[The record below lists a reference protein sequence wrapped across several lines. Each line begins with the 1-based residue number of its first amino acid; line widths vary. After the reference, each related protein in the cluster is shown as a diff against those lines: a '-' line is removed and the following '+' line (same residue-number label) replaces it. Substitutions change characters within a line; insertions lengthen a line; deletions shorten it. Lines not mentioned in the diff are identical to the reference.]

1 MSGKI
6 LNGRYRIVRELGHA
20 DNRRTFL
27 AEDTQTRSPVVVKML
42 IFQGSIDPDAVRL
55 FKREAETLASLN
67 HPAIPRYLGFF
78 ELESTTGSTGLAL
91 VQTFIQGRSLAAL
104 LQRGRRFSEPE
115 TIQIGAAVLDIL
127 TYLHGLNPPV
137 IHRDIKPD
145 NILLGD
151 GSKTLNHV
159 YLVDFGAVKT
169 IGIRE
174 ATTFTIVGTQGY
186 MPPEQFSGRVSVA
199 SDLYSLGTT
208 LVTVATGVPINKI
221 PHRNLRLRFEEL
233 APLSPEFTAWLKW
246 MTELEVSNRPASAQA
261 ALERLLNPKTP
272 SSVEQRPAS
281 ALKSP
286 RKPPESRIILVK
298 TGSFLE
304 VRLPCVGITKLTVW
318 LILAVLIINGTIAL
332 WLYTALSTVAVG
344 KLVTVVWPLLASLVA
359 IGLTGLVIF
368 ILWRR
373 TRLRLD
379 DRIALS
385 YELMGLRWVH
395 PQPEN
400 IRKVIRLTAI
410 QTAPLPHIILQAGA
424 TQYCLGRNFLLM
436 TALRF
441 QLSVSALGALTNVE
455 VAWLSHEL
463 SNWLKLPV
471 SHR

>member
-1 MSGKI
+1 M
-6 LNGRYRIVRELGHA
+6 
-20 DNRRTFL
+20 
-27 AEDTQTRSPVVVKML
+27 
-42 IFQGSIDPDAVRL
+42 
-55 FKREAETLASLN
+55 
-67 HPAIPRYLGFF
+67 GFF

-104 LQRGRRFSEPE
+104 LQQGRRFSEAE

-174 ATTFTIVGTQGY
+174 ATTFTIVGTHGY

-246 MTELEVSNRPASAQA
+246 MTEPEVSNRPASAQA
-261 ALERLLNPKTP
+261 ALESLLNPKTSP
-272 SSVEQRPAS
+272 PVAQQPTST
-281 ALKSP
+281 LKNL
-286 RKPPESRIILVK
+286 RKPPGSRVVLVK

-304 VRLPCVGITKLTVW
+304 VRLPCVGITRLTIW
-318 LILAVLIINGTIAL
+318 LIVAVLAIDGTIAF
-332 WLYTALSTVAVG
+332 WLYKALTTVPNG
-344 KLVTVVWPLLASLVA
+344 ELIPLVLPLSATLVA
-359 IGLTGLVIF
+359 MGLTGLVVF
-368 ILWRR
+368 ILWGR

-379 DRIALS
+379 DRISLS

-395 PQPEN
+395 PQPDN
-400 IRKVIRLTAI
+400 IRKVTRLAAI
-410 QTAPLPHIILQAGA
+410 QTVPLPHIILQAG
-424 TQYCLGRNFLLM
+424 TTRYCLGRNLLLT
-436 TALRF
+436 TALRLK
-441 QLSVSALGALTNVE
+441 LSVLALGALTGAE

-463 SNWLKLPV
+463 SNWLKLSV
-471 SHR
+471 ANR